1 MSVKGTVRGN
11 VIELDEPLPF
21 ADGTR
26 VEVTVT
32 PEENIPQRNSPQ
44 AWLQLVGTLSHEE
57 AEAIRQ
63 AVRDI
68 RRIDWEMWEGYDS
81 EEIPQAEATAQMKT
95 HALAHDLILV
105 TSDEHFRYIDGLS
118 VEDRTQE

>member
-11 VIELDEPLPF
+11 VVELDEPLPF

-26 VEVTVT
+26 VEVTVA
-32 PEENIPQRNSPQ
+32 PEEEAPRRNSPQ

-63 AVRDI
+63 AVREI
-68 RRIDWEMWEGYDS
+68 RRIDWEMWQEQGEEVSADGVITN
-81 EEIPQAEATAQMKT
+81 EQERKEDEIPA
-95 HALAHDLILV
+95 
-105 TSDEHFRYIDGLS
+105 
-118 VEDRTQE
+118 